1 MFIRTPLWIYNR
13 RVFLCRSRPA
23 TQALV
28 SDPSEMASDSQ
39 NSIENPSLTVGAFV
53 SGAPAR
59 LQLGFIAGARGA
71 ESRYLRTPRIQ
82 KLGLALAGFT
92 HYVHEGRVQIIGQSE
107 LQYLGQL
114 TPEKRRE
121 AVARLEFDKISCVLV
136 TKALQPPVE
145 LVEAAERAALPL
157 IQTPL
162 VSSVAIT
169 EVTEY
174 LEDALAP
181 REARHGVLLDLYG
194 LGVLIEGR
202 SGVGKSEC
210 ALDLIM
216 RGHQLVADDIVEV
229 RRTRPGQLVGSTPDL
244 LREHMEIR
252 GLGILNIREL
262 FGVSAVSGPKQIGL
276 TIRLE
281 RWEDATEVDRLG
293 LEARTTDVLGVA
305 VPYFVL
311 PVSPGRNLSTLV
323 ETAVRVHLLR
333 LRGYNAAQKL
343 VARHDDMLTATE
355 ESRRRASTDTKGNGG
370 AGDGR

>member
-1 MFIRTPLWIYNR
+1 M
-13 RVFLCRSRPA
+13 
-23 TQALV
+23 V
-28 SDPSEMASDSQ
+28 STSQ
-39 NSIENPSLTVGAFV
+39 ISGDNPSITVGAFV
-53 SGAPAR
+53 ANAPALLR
-59 LQLGFIAGARGA
+59 LGFIAGARGA
-71 ESRYLRTPRIQ
+71 ETRYLRTPRIQ

-92 HYVHEGRVQIIGQSE
+92 HYIHEGRVQIIGQSE
-107 LQYLGQL
+107 LQFLGQL
-114 TPEKRRE
+114 TSTERSE
-121 AVARLEFDKISCVLV
+121 AIARLELEKISCVLV
-136 TKALQPPVE
+136 TKGLTPPVE
-145 LVEAAERAALPL
+145 LIEAAEASALPL

-174 LEDALAP
+174 LEEALAP

-194 LGVLIEGR
+194 LGVLLEGK

-216 RGHQLVADDIVEV
+216 RGHQLVADDLVEI
-229 RRTRPGQLVGSTPDL
+229 RRTRPGQIIGSTPDL

-276 TIRLE
+276 DIRLE
-281 RWEDATEVDRLG
+281 RWEEASEVDRLG
-293 LEARTTDVLGVA
+293 LEARTVDILGVA

-333 LRGYNAAQKL
+333 LRGYNAARRF
-343 VARHDDMLTATE
+343 VERHESLLGGDNSESGDRDATDD
-355 ESRRRASTDTKGNGG
+355 G
-370 AGDGR
+370 AKDGR